1 MKKPRRRPATGLE
14 KVQAR
19 RIRILEAALMDV
31 CEEIQSTYL
40 DLSLGEVYERFIE
53 NVETV
58 EKEIKEKENE
68 K

>member
-40 DLSLGEVYERFIE
+40 DLSLG
-53 NVETV
+53 
-58 EKEIKEKENE
+58 KEYKHEQPKSE
-68 K
+68 

>member
-1 MKKPRRRPATGLE
+1 MQVDKHATGLE
-14 KVQAR
+14 KAQAR
-19 RIRILEAALMDV
+19 RIRILEAALMDA

-58 EKEIKEKENE
+58 EKEIKEKENR